1 MLLLEHHSVTPYN
14 PPTKFMLFPRTLR
27 FISQSSALAAALWL
41 TACQSPPETPPPAP
55 EAAKKPTGL
64 FEWYEEGKSITSITI
79 NVDEQKAYLY
89 NGKDQI
95 GWTYVAT
102 GITSFPTP
110 TGQFK
115 IIEKVADKVSNLY
128 GKGYDANGKLINSDF
143 KQGRDL
149 LPPGGRFE
157 AAKMTYFMRLTNDGV
172 GMHIGPI
179 PRPGRRASHGCIRL
193 PSKIAGTIF
202 RNVTLGTPVTITGSG
217 PDYATYL
224 KQSNAKAKANSAK
237 LAAAKA
243 KASEAAVKAAT
254 SLAPDDPNG
263 PAGESTTAPVNGADP
278 STPATVP
285 AQTTPAVPG
294 PAATPE
300 TTPAPASIEEIKPAL
315 PGQP

>member
-1 MLLLEHHSVTPYN
+1 MISPRLL
-14 PPTKFMLFPRTLR
+14 RTL
-27 FISQSSALAAALWL
+27 FHSSALVAALWL
-41 TACQSPPETPPPAP
+41 TSCQSPPEPPPPPP
-55 EAAKKPTGL
+55 EAKKPTGL
-64 FEWYEEGKSITSITI
+64 FEWQGDGKSITSIKI
-79 NVDEQKAYLY
+79 NVDEQIAYLY

-110 TGQFK
+110 TGEFK
-115 IIEKVADKVSNLY
+115 IIEKVANKVSNLY

-202 RNVTLGTPVTITGSG
+202 SSVTLGTPVTIVGSG
-217 PDYATYL
+217 PDYASYL
-224 KQSNAKAKANSAK
+224 KQSNAKAKANAAK
-237 LAAAKA
+237 LADAKKKAAEAAK
-243 KASEAAVKAAT
+243 EAAEAT
-254 SLAPDDPNG
+254 TLSADDPNG
-263 PAGESTTAPVNGADP
+263 PGAGATTTITTLPATPAAPTAPA
-278 STPATVP
+278 
-285 AQTTPAVPG
+285 
-294 PAATPE
+294 
-300 TTPAPASIEEIKPAL
+300 TPAPAAPTAPVEEIKPAV
-315 PGQP
+315 PSDQAQ